1 VDRYAEHPG
10 EFVTIVAIVPHDGSE
25 ANDEVVV
32 SLQDGSQLSVFRDQI
47 SVAMVNV
54 GTRG

>member
-1 VDRYAEHPG
+1 
-10 EFVTIVAIVPHDGSE
+10 VTIVAIVPHDGSE

-32 SLQDGSQLSVFRDQI
+32 SLQDRSQLSLFRDQV